1 MVCAQISNKTFPWLS
16 VKAKNVRV
24 QVRLLE
30 HLHALILSL
39 SLSYALSLSHC
50 FSLSRFVLIG
60 SKKFVQV
67 KLKSIAK
74 IFNLS
79 NLLLN
84 DEHIGQRVCILVI
97 VLHLY

>member
-39 SLSYALSLSHC
+39 SYALSLSH
-50 FSLSRFVLIG
+50 SLTHTFFGIVFPTVVLCCEQQMSFERLFHSFAQI
-60 SKKFVQV
+60 
-67 KLKSIAK
+67 
-74 IFNLS
+74 
-79 NLLLN
+79 
-84 DEHIGQRVCILVI
+84 R
-97 VLHLY
+97 